1 MLNYNVVADAT
12 LSLSMS
18 MLHLKPQSVIRL
30 HIVYFVHSCF
40 QPVFL
45 FLLSSFP
52 GFFLILSV
60 MSVKI

>member
-1 MLNYNVVADAT
+1 MLDYNVVADAT
-12 LSLSMS
+12 LSLSMY
-18 MLHLKPQSVIRL
+18 MLHLKPQSVIRP

-52 GFFLILSV
+52 GFFLIQPV
-60 MSVKI
+60 MSAKI